1 MLMGLQPDHM
11 FEERNLLCWNPDT
24 ALKRNMTWAYPPVLL
39 LKASND
45 NDGVKE
51 RMDNTKNFFRRHVR
65 LFTLSWNREK
75 SLMLILDVVVAAQ
88 ACQITFAQV
97 MDAMH
102 RGHSLLHSKAV

>member
-1 MLMGLQPDHM
+1 MLMGIQPDHM

-75 SLMLILDVVVAAQ
+75 SPMLILDVVVAAQ
-88 ACQITFAQV
+88 ACQITFAQM

-102 RGHSLLHSKAV
+102 RGHSLLHSKAA